1 MDVIYPKENKKI
13 FAEMEM
19 RGVIISEFTMGT
31 FPGPNFPIRNQ
42 RHRGD
47 VAGCDGRRRRAIFRL
62 TDHRAPPD
70 EFGPN
75 QLIKQGAKLITGW
88 ENVVE
93 ELPTSVRAEPLPGE
107 TATSEQRARRGEYG
121 SGTNLAT
128 WTSESNVRT

>member
-1 MDVIYPKENKKI
+1 MSL
-13 FAEMEM
+13 
-19 RGVIISEFTMGT
+19 GVMVVEGAQYSGSLIT
-31 FPGPNFPIRNQ
+31 
-42 RHRGD
+42 
-47 VAGCDGRRRRAIFRL
+47 VRL
-62 TDHRAPPD
+62 PMSLD
-70 EFGPN
+70 PN

-93 ELPTSVRAEPLPGE
+93 ELPTSVRAEPLPDE